1 MISSK
6 GLNTDCI
13 SKKHHANYGL
23 LILILKMGIYFIG
36 MRAGI
41 IKGNKIERVGGI
53 IEWSPWA

>member
-13 SKKHHANYGL
+13 SKKNHTNYGL
-23 LILILKMGIYFIG
+23 LILKMGIYFIG
-36 MRAGI
+36 MGAGI